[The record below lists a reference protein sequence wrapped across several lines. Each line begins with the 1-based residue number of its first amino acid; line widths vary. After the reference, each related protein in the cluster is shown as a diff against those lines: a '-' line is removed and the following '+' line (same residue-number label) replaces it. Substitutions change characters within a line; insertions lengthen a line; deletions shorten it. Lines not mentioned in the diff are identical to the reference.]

1 MRVLNFLFF
10 FLFVACLFTQSISKL
25 FVLGILYFL
34 VKYGRSQD
42 KIYNPFNI
50 LCVTCLSYMC
60 YYQPLGGVFL
70 GDISVTTQVLIILCL
85 FAVFLGMFVVSRKNI
100 ASIDIGNRCAN
111 FWIVFIVGALP
122 TMVAIYM
129 FGNTLDMSGEEMME
143 TKEKMTI
150 PFWGQFAYWLPTS
163 IIVACK
169 KNNTKLIVFSLIASL
184 YVALVSVTK
193 TGMLMACLFFAI
205 GVTTFKPDIMKHRIA
220 LFLKKYAIIWMP
232 VLMLSYFVYNN
243 SIRHEASTNSSM
255 EYLERSGTSIVH
267 GSDNVTQG
275 MFLNYLYYCS
285 PWSNLDYNV
294 RLNHERG
301 YGKNTFGQFA
311 HLLRIDEKRVPKMN
325 PTFLN
330 THTFI
335 TDFYIDFGYVGAIIA
350 SFLLGCLIFYFY
362 KKCGMSNDPLLI
374 GFYVLIAYATFMM
387 FFSNHFVN
395 GYLLNYFI
403 TLVGFSY
410 LLRKNVVK

>member
-1 MRVLNFLFF
+1 MYL
-10 FLFVACLFTQSISKL
+10 
-25 FVLGILYFL
+25 L
-34 VKYGRSQD
+34 VNNGRLQD

-50 LCVTCLSYMC
+50 LCVTCLSYLC
-60 YYQPLGGVFL
+60 YYPLLGGMFL
-70 GDISVTTQVLIILCL
+70 EYICDSTQVLIVLCL

-100 ASIDIGNRCAN
+100 TPIDIGNRCAN

-122 TMVAIYM
+122 SIVAIYL
-129 FGNTLDMSGEEMME
+129 FGNTLDMSGEEMLE
-143 TKEKMTI
+143 SKEKMTL

-169 KNNTKLIVFSLIASL
+169 KNNSKLIVISLIASL

-205 GVTTFKPDIMKHRIA
+205 GVTTFKPDIMQHKIA
-220 LFLKKYAIIWMP
+220 LFLKKYAIVWLP
-232 VLMLSYFVYNN
+232 ALMLSYFVYNN
-243 SIRHEASTNSSM
+243 SIRHEADSGDSM
-255 EYLERSGTSIVH
+255 EYLERSGTSVVQ
-267 GSDNVTQG
+267 GTDNVAQG
-275 MFLNYLYYCS
+275 MFLNYLYFCS

-294 RLNHERG
+294 LLNHERG

-335 TDFYIDFGYVGAIIA
+335 TDFYIDFGYVGAIIV

-362 KKCGMSNDPLLI
+362 KKYGMSDDPLLI

-410 LLRKNVVK
+410 FLRKNQVK

>member
-1 MRVLNFLFF
+1 MRVLYFLFF
-10 FLFVACLFTQSISKL
+10 ILFVSCLFTQSISKL
-25 FVLGILYFL
+25 FVLGIMYLL
-34 VKYGRSQD
+34 VNNGRLQD

-50 LCVTCLSYMC
+50 LCVTCLSYLC
-60 YYQPLGGVFL
+60 YYPLLGGMFL
-70 GDISVTTQVLIILCL
+70 EYICDSTQVLIVLCL

-100 ASIDIGNRCAN
+100 TPIDIGNRCAN

-122 TMVAIYM
+122 SIVAIYL
-129 FGNTLDMSGEEMME
+129 FGNTLDMSGEEMLE
-143 TKEKMTI
+143 SKEKMSI
-150 PFWGQFAYWLPTS
+150 PFLGQFAYWLPTS

-169 KNNTKLIVFSLIASL
+169 KNNSKLIVISLIASL

-193 TGMLMACLFFAI
+193 TGMLMACLFFVI
-205 GVTTFKPDIMKHRIA
+205 GVTTFKPDIMQHKIA
-220 LFLKKYAIIWMP
+220 LFLKKYAIVWLP
-232 VLMLSYFVYNN
+232 ALMLSYFVYNN
-243 SIRHEASTNSSM
+243 SIRHEASSGDSM
-255 EYLERSGTSIVH
+255 EYLERSGTSQVQ
-267 GSDNVTQG
+267 GTDNVAQG
-275 MFLNYLYYCS
+275 MFLNYLYFCS

-294 RLNHERG
+294 LLNHERG

-330 THTFI
+330 THTYI

-350 SFLLGCLIFYFY
+350 SFLLGCLIFFFY
-362 KKCGMSNDPLLI
+362 KKYGMSNDPLLI

-410 LLRKNVVK
+410 FLRKNQVK

>member
-1 MRVLNFLFF
+1 MINIVFF
-10 FLFVACLFTQSISKL
+10 ILFVLCLFTQSISKL
-25 FVLGILYFL
+25 FVLGIMYLL
-34 VKYGRSQD
+34 VNNGRLQD

-50 LCVTCLSYMC
+50 LCVTCLSYLC
-60 YYQPLGGVFL
+60 YYQPLGGMYL
-70 GDISVTTQVLIILCL
+70 EDICGSTQVLIVLCL

-100 ASIDIGNRCAN
+100 TPIDIGNRCAN

-122 TMVAIYM
+122 SIVAIYL

-143 TKEKMTI
+143 TKEKMSI
-150 PFWGQFAYWLPTS
+150 PFLGQFAYWLPTS

-169 KNNTKLIVFSLIASL
+169 KNNSKLIVISLIASL

-193 TGMLMACLFFAI
+193 TGMLMACLFFVI
-205 GVTTFKPDIMKHRIA
+205 GVTTFKPDIMQHKIA
-220 LFLKKYAIIWMP
+220 LLMKKYAIVWLP
-232 VLMLSYFVYNN
+232 VLMLSYFLYNN
-243 SIRHEASTNSSM
+243 SIRHEASSSNSM
-255 EYLERSGTSIVH
+255 EYLESSGTSVVQ
-267 GSDNVTQG
+267 GTDNVAQG
-275 MFLNYLYYCS
+275 LFLNYLYFCS

-311 HLLRIDEKRVPKMN
+311 HLLRIDEKRVSKMN

-330 THTFI
+330 THTYI

-350 SFLLGCLIFYFY
+350 SFILGCLIFFFY
-362 KKCGMSNDPLLI
+362 KKYGMSNDPLLI

-403 TLVGFSY
+403 TLVGFSFF
-410 LLRKNVVK
+410 LRKTAVK

>member
-1 MRVLNFLFF
+1 MRVLYTLFF
-10 FLFVACLFTQSISKL
+10 ILFVLCLFTQSISKL
-25 FVLGILYFL
+25 FVLGIMYLL
-34 VKYGRSQD
+34 VKNGRLQD

-50 LCVTCLSYMC
+50 LCVTCISYLC
-60 YYQPLGGVFL
+60 YYQPLGGMFL
-70 GDISVTTQVLIILCL
+70 DDISVTTQVLIVLCL

-100 ASIDIGNRCAN
+100 TPIDIDNRCAN

-122 TMVAIYM
+122 TMVAIYL

-143 TKEKMTI
+143 TKEKMTL
-150 PFWGQFAYWLPTS
+150 PFLGQLAYWLPTS

-169 KNNTKLIVFSLIASL
+169 KNNSKLIVISLIASL

-205 GVTTFKPDIMKHRIA
+205 GVTTFKPDIMKHKIT
-220 LFLKKYAIIWMP
+220 LVLKKYAIIWMP

-243 SIRHEASTNSSM
+243 SIRHEASTSNSM
-255 EYLERSGTSIVH
+255 EYLELSGTSVVK
-267 GSDNVTQG
+267 GTDNVAQG
-275 MFLNYLYYCS
+275 MFLNYLYFCS

-311 HLLRIDEKRVPKMN
+311 HLLRIDEKRVSKMN

-330 THTFI
+330 THTYI

-350 SFLLGCLIFYFY
+350 SFILGCLIFFFY
-362 KKCGMSNDPLLI
+362 KKYGMSNDPLLI

-410 LLRKNVVK
+410 FLRKIAA

>member
-1 MRVLNFLFF
+1 MVNIVFFILFL
-10 FLFVACLFTQSISKL
+10 VCLFTQSIPKL
-25 FVLGILYFL
+25 FVLGIMYLL
-34 VKYGRSQD
+34 VKCGRSQD

-50 LCVTCLSYMC
+50 LCVTCISYLC
-60 YYQPLGGVFL
+60 YYQPLGGYFL
-70 GDISVTTQVLIILCL
+70 DDISVTTQVLIILCL

-100 ASIDIGNRCAN
+100 ASIDIGNRYAN
-111 FWIVFIVGALP
+111 FWIVFIIGALP

-150 PFWGQFAYWLPTS
+150 PFLGQFAYWLPTS

-169 KNNTKLIVFSLIASL
+169 KNNSKLIVFSLIASL

-205 GVTTFKPDIMKHRIA
+205 GITTFKPDIMKHRIT
-220 LFLKKYAIIWMP
+220 LLLKKYAIIWMP

-243 SIRHEASTNSSM
+243 SVRHEASTSSSM
-255 EYLERSGTSIVH
+255 EYLERSGTSVVQS
-267 GSDNVTQG
+267 SDNVAQG
-275 MFLNYLYYCS
+275 MFLNYLYFCS

-311 HLLRIDEKRVPKMN
+311 HLLRMEEKRVPKMN

-362 KKCGMSNDPLLI
+362 KKYGMSNDPLLI

-410 LLRKNVVK
+410 LLRINVVK